1 MAEAAPRPTA
11 ESARF
16 PAEDRAAT
24 SPQVTAVRACA
35 KDWRNAPLAERINLV
50 RRLAATLNVEAESLA
65 ALIAAEVGKPI
76 RFGRSEL
83 QHCLDMLDAIA
94 RRAKH
99 ADETIATNPAW
110 FARRRPHGVVAA
122 ITPWNNPLYIPLGKI
137 VPAVVFGNGVVWKP
151 APEARETSRSLLH
164 CLGKAGWPEGL
175 IGLVEGGP
183 REGEALMREPGVG
196 AVTITGSLAAG
207 RAAQEICAEQHIP
220 LQAELGGNNAAIVW
234 PDVDLAAAARA
245 VAAGAFE
252 MAGQRC
258 TANRRV
264 IVHDDCREAFIPLLL
279 EASAALQ
286 WGDPAEADT
295 VIGPMV
301 STAHRD
307 RVAALVQRAASYC
320 DAPLLPLGSEPRS
333 VGTHGA
339 KFYPPTILF
348 CDEPEATIVQE
359 ESFGPVLVVQKA
371 QDWKEAISLCNGV
384 RQGLVAAVFTTS
396 DEIASRFLDE
406 AEAGMLKVNQATSN
420 AIVDAPFGG
429 WKASGLGPP
438 EHGQFDV
445 EFFTRP
451 QTVYG
456 AIPRGT
462 PALVQS
468 ESMMQAG
475 ASAGQ
480 GNIVKTLI
488 ALAARWPG
496 SAAIVSS
503 RLSLTYGELIARAAR
518 SARELRHRGVEPG
531 SHVGIT
537 LRDGGEAVVAMV
549 ALWMLGTVPVPIDFR
564 SKPDE
569 QAQLASEFQLS
580 TIIGDRQTSQA
591 SFASILVDD
600 SWTDVIAKRDAEPFF
615 EDSQGAPAIISLTSG
630 TTGRP
635 LGIVLGHEEL
645 LFRLESNIKLGRRH
659 PHGKLISVIPISFS
673 GSRNHILS
681 QLLDGATI
689 YFYPP
694 LFSAGALIEAV
705 RSRGATSLAVVPTIL
720 RALLE
725 APSRD
730 GTYLFPG
737 LDSLYCFGAPILP
750 DEKRRARATLS
761 RHFVEGYSSSLA
773 GRMTVLYGADIDAR
787 PETVG
792 RVLPHVTLEIV
803 DEDDRPLPAGEVGAI
818 RVRSPAVARAIY
830 GTARDAG
837 DQIKNGWAYP
847 GDTGAVDGDGFL
859 QLMGR
864 SSDMIIRGGVNV
876 HPSEVE
882 AVLAELDGVKDV
894 AVVGFAKSREGEE
907 IAAFVVSS
915 PELTEAALN
924 AHCRGRLVSH
934 KRPRKFVF
942 VSDLPRNANGKILR
956 TELRKRLEEA
966 D

>member
-1 MAEAAPRPTA
+1 MAEAAARPTA
-11 ESARF
+11 RSARF
-16 PAEDRAAT
+16 PWEDQAAA
-24 SPQVTAVRACA
+24 SPQVTAAQARA
-35 KDWRNAPLAERINLV
+35 KDWRNTPLAERVYLV
-50 RRLAATLNVEAESLA
+50 RRLAATLTAEAASLVQSMAVE
-65 ALIAAEVGKPI
+65 IGKPI

-83 QHCLDMLDAIA
+83 QHCVDMLDAIA
-94 RRAKH
+94 RRAKDS
-99 ADETIATNPAW
+99 DETIATNPAW
-110 FARRRPHGVVAA
+110 LVRRRPHGVVAV

-137 VPAVVFGNGVVWKP
+137 VPAMVYGNGVVWKP
-151 APEARETSRSLLH
+151 APEAREISGSLLQ
-164 CLGKAGWPEGL
+164 CLARAGWPEGL
-175 IGLVEGGP
+175 VGLIEGGA
-183 REGEALMREPGVG
+183 REGEALMREARVG

-207 RAAQEICAEQHIP
+207 SAAQDICAERHIP
-220 LQAELGGNNAAIVW
+220 LQAELGGNNAAIIW
-234 PDVDLAAAARA
+234 PDADLAAAARV

-264 IVHDDCREAFIPLLL
+264 IVHDDCREAFMPLLL
-279 EASAALQ
+279 EATQALK
-286 WGDPAEADT
+286 WGDPSEADT

-307 RVAALVQRAASYC
+307 RVAALVQRAASNC
-320 DAPLLPLGSEPRS
+320 ETPLLPLGAKPRS

-339 KFYPPTILF
+339 KFYPPTIIF
-348 CDEPEATIVQE
+348 CDEPEAEIVQE
-359 ESFGPVLVVQKA
+359 ETFGPVLVVQRA
-371 QDWKEAISLCNGV
+371 QDWNDAISLCNGV
-384 RQGLVAAVFTTS
+384 RQGLAAAVFTTS
-396 DEIASRFLDE
+396 DEVASRFLDE

-420 AIVDAPFGG
+420 AMVDAPFGG

-456 AIPRGT
+456 AMQRGT
-462 PALVQS
+462 PISAQS
-468 ESMMQAG
+468 GSMTQAG
-475 ASAGQ
+475 TPAGQ
-480 GNIVKTLI
+480 GNIAKTLI
-488 ALAARWPG
+488 ALAARWPDRE
-496 SAAIVSS
+496 AIVSS
-503 RLSLTYGELIARAAR
+503 RLNLTYAELIGRAAR
-518 SARELRHRGVEPG
+518 SARELRHRGVGPG
-531 SHVGIT
+531 SQVGIT

-549 ALWMLGTVPVPIDFR
+549 ALWMLGAVPVPIDFR
-564 SKPDE
+564 SKQDE
-569 QAQLASEFQLS
+569 QAQLAGEFQLS
-580 TIIGDRQTSQA
+580 AIIGDRQTQA
-591 SFASILVDD
+591 PFASILVDNN
-600 SWTDVIAKRDAEPFF
+600 WTDVIAKRSAEPFF
-615 EDSQGAPAIISLTSG
+615 EESGAAPAIISLTSG

-645 LFRLESNIKLGRRH
+645 LFRLESNLKLGRRH

-694 LFSAGALIEAV
+694 LFSAGELIEAV
-705 RSRGATSLAVVPTIL
+705 HARGATSLAVVPTIL
-720 RALLE
+720 RALLK
-725 APSRD
+725 APTRD
-730 GTYLFPG
+730 GAYLFPA

-750 DEKRRARATLS
+750 DEKRLARAKLS

-803 DEDDRPLPAGEVGAI
+803 GEDDRPLPIGEFGAI
-818 RVRSPAVARAIY
+818 RVRSPAVARAIH
-830 GTARDAG
+830 GTARDSG
-837 DQIKNGWAYP
+837 DRLKNGWAYP
-847 GDTGAVDGDGFL
+847 GDTGAVDGEGFL

-864 SSDMIIRGGVNV
+864 SSDVIIRGGVNV

-882 AVLAELDGVKDV
+882 AVLAELEGVQDV

-915 PELTEAALN
+915 PELTEADLA
-924 AHCRGRLVSH
+924 AHCRSRLVSD

-966 D
+966 C

>member
-1 MAEAAPRPTA
+1 
-11 ESARF
+11 
-16 PAEDRAAT
+16 
-24 SPQVTAVRACA
+24 
-35 KDWRNAPLAERINLV
+35 
-50 RRLAATLNVEAESLA
+50 
-65 ALIAAEVGKPI
+65 
-76 RFGRSEL
+76 
-83 QHCLDMLDAIA
+83 
-94 RRAKH
+94 
-99 ADETIATNPAW
+99 
-110 FARRRPHGVVAA
+110 
-122 ITPWNNPLYIPLGKI
+122 
-137 VPAVVFGNGVVWKP
+137 
-151 APEARETSRSLLH
+151 
-164 CLGKAGWPEGL
+164 
-175 IGLVEGGP
+175 
-183 REGEALMREPGVG
+183 
-196 AVTITGSLAAG
+196 
-207 RAAQEICAEQHIP
+207 
-220 LQAELGGNNAAIVW
+220 
-234 PDVDLAAAARA
+234 
-245 VAAGAFE
+245 
-252 MAGQRC
+252 
-258 TANRRV
+258 
-264 IVHDDCREAFIPLLL
+264 
-279 EASAALQ
+279 
-286 WGDPAEADT
+286 
-295 VIGPMV
+295 MV

-320 DAPLLPLGSEPRS
+320 DTPLLPLGSEPRS
-333 VGTHGA
+333 AGTHGA

-371 QDWKEAISLCNGV
+371 QDWEEAISLCNGV
-384 RQGLVAAVFTTS
+384 RQGLAAAVFTAS

-468 ESMMQAG
+468 GSMEQAG

-480 GNIVKTLI
+480 GNIAKTLI

-496 SAAIVSS
+496 SPAIVSS

-518 SARELRHRGVEPG
+518 SAREVRHRGVGPG

-537 LRDGGEAVVAMV
+537 LRDGREAVVAMV
-549 ALWMLGTVPVPIDFR
+549 ALWMLGACRCPSTFAPSLMNRR
-564 SKPDE
+564 S
-569 QAQLASEFQLS
+569 LRASFNFPPSLE
-580 TIIGDRQTSQA
+580 IRQTSQA

-615 EDSQGAPAIISLTSG
+615 EDSRGAPAIISLTSG

-705 RSRGATSLAVVPTIL
+705 HSSGATSLAVVPTIL

-737 LDSLYCFGAPILP
+737 LTRFTALALP
-750 DEKRRARATLS
+750 SCLTKSAGRGLRSAGTLSRATLRAS
-761 RHFVEGYSSSLA
+761 P
-773 GRMTVLYGADIDAR
+773 GA
-787 PETVG
+787 
-792 RVLPHVTLEIV
+792 
-803 DEDDRPLPAGEVGAI
+803 
-818 RVRSPAVARAIY
+818 
-830 GTARDAG
+830 
-837 DQIKNGWAYP
+837 
-847 GDTGAVDGDGFL
+847 
-859 QLMGR
+859 
-864 SSDMIIRGGVNV
+864 
-876 HPSEVE
+876 
-882 AVLAELDGVKDV
+882 
-894 AVVGFAKSREGEE
+894 
-907 IAAFVVSS
+907 
-915 PELTEAALN
+915 
-924 AHCRGRLVSH
+924 
-934 KRPRKFVF
+934 
-942 VSDLPRNANGKILR
+942 
-956 TELRKRLEEA
+956 
-966 D
+966 

>member
-1 MAEAAPRPTA
+1 
-11 ESARF
+11 
-16 PAEDRAAT
+16 
-24 SPQVTAVRACA
+24 
-35 KDWRNAPLAERINLV
+35 
-50 RRLAATLNVEAESLA
+50 
-65 ALIAAEVGKPI
+65 
-76 RFGRSEL
+76 
-83 QHCLDMLDAIA
+83 
-94 RRAKH
+94 
-99 ADETIATNPAW
+99 
-110 FARRRPHGVVAA
+110 
-122 ITPWNNPLYIPLGKI
+122 
-137 VPAVVFGNGVVWKP
+137 
-151 APEARETSRSLLH
+151 
-164 CLGKAGWPEGL
+164 
-175 IGLVEGGP
+175 
-183 REGEALMREPGVG
+183 
-196 AVTITGSLAAG
+196 
-207 RAAQEICAEQHIP
+207 
-220 LQAELGGNNAAIVW
+220 
-234 PDVDLAAAARA
+234 
-245 VAAGAFE
+245 
-252 MAGQRC
+252 
-258 TANRRV
+258 
-264 IVHDDCREAFIPLLL
+264 
-279 EASAALQ
+279 
-286 WGDPAEADT
+286 
-295 VIGPMV
+295 
-301 STAHRD
+301 
-307 RVAALVQRAASYC
+307 
-320 DAPLLPLGSEPRS
+320 
-333 VGTHGA
+333 
-339 KFYPPTILF
+339 
-348 CDEPEATIVQE
+348 
-359 ESFGPVLVVQKA
+359 
-371 QDWKEAISLCNGV
+371 
-384 RQGLVAAVFTTS
+384 
-396 DEIASRFLDE
+396 
-406 AEAGMLKVNQATSN
+406 
-420 AIVDAPFGG
+420 
-429 WKASGLGPP
+429 
-438 EHGQFDV
+438 
-445 EFFTRP
+445 
-451 QTVYG
+451 
-456 AIPRGT
+456 
-462 PALVQS
+462 
-468 ESMMQAG
+468 
-475 ASAGQ
+475 
-480 GNIVKTLI
+480 
-488 ALAARWPG
+488 
-496 SAAIVSS
+496 
-503 RLSLTYGELIARAAR
+503 
-518 SARELRHRGVEPG
+518 
-531 SHVGIT
+531 VGIT

-549 ALWMLGTVPVPIDFR
+549 ALWMLGAVPVPIDFR

-580 TIIGDRQTSQA
+580 AIIGDRQTSQA
-591 SFASILVDD
+591 PFASILIDD

-705 RSRGATSLAVVPTIL
+705 HARGATSLAVVPTIL
-720 RALLE
+720 RALLD
-725 APSRD
+725 APPRD

-803 DEDDRPLPAGEVGAI
+803 GEDDRPLPAGEVGAI

-830 GTARDAG
+830 GAAR
-837 DQIKNGWAYP
+837 
-847 GDTGAVDGDGFL
+847 DTGAVDGDGFL

-882 AVLAELDGVKDV
+882 AVLAELEGVKDV
-894 AVVGFAKSREGEE
+894 VVVGFAKSREGEE

-924 AHCRGRLVSH
+924 AHCRGRLLSH